1 MDNEKLQNKAVTLEE
16 IVFENRNKEYGA
28 YYLRK
33 KYNKFVLISF
43 IVAFIGISTAVAV
56 PFIKAY
62 MNKDKSVDLI
72 KETTAVL
79 ESVKKDDDIPPPPPP
94 PPPPPAMEQQIKYTA
109 PVVVD
114 TVKQVVDL
122 ATVDE
127 ATSSTT
133 NEPVP
138 DQIEVQKETDNVV
151 QQEEPVFFVVEESAT
166 FEGGDLESFR
176 NWVQK
181 HIVYPEIAVENGITG
196 KAIVQFC
203 VNHAG
208 DVTDVKVLR
217 GVDPALDE
225 EAVRVLKLSPKWSP
239 GKQGG
244 KAVKQLFTMPITFV
258 LQ

>member
-1 MDNEKLQNKAVTLEE
+1 MDNTMLANKAVTLEE

-33 KYNKFVLISF
+33 KYNKYVIIAFLI
-43 IVAFIGISTAVAV
+43 AFFGVSTAVAV

-62 MNKDKSVDLI
+62 LNREKNVVLL
-72 KETTAVL
+72 KETTAEL
-79 ESVKKDDDIPPPPPP
+79 ENVKNQEDIPPPPPP

-114 TVKQVVDL
+114 TVKQEVNL
-122 ATVDE
+122 ATVDDISE
-127 ATSSTT
+127 STS

-138 DQIEVQKETDNVV
+138 DQIEVSKEEDKVV
-151 QQEEPVFFVVEESAT
+151 QEEEPVFFVVEENAT
-166 FEGGDLESFR
+166 FLGGDLNSFR
-176 NWVQK
+176 EWVQK
-181 HIVYPEIAVENGITG
+181 NVVYPEVAVENGITG
-196 KAIVQFC
+196 KVIVQFA
-203 VNHAG
+203 VNHKG
-208 DVTDVKVLR
+208 EVVDVKVIR

-225 EAVRVLKLSPKWSP
+225 ETIRVIRSSPKWNP

-244 KAVKQLFTMPITFV
+244 KAVKQLFTMPVSYV